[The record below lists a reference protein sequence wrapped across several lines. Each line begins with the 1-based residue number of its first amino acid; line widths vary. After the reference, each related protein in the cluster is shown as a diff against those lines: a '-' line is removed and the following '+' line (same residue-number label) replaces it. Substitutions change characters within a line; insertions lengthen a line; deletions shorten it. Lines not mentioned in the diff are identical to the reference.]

1 MQGLIHKA
9 IDYVRM
15 CRIIIVC
22 VVVFYSNH
30 VIIIGGFFCFF
41 FKRIMIPELLKQL
54 WLVFLM
60 THLEKVCLIV
70 ILSVYYNIITKQGE
84 F

>member
-22 VVVFYSNH
+22 VVFYSNH
-30 VIIIGGFFCFF
+30 VIIGGFFCFF

-60 THLEKVCLIV
+60 THLEKVCLII
-70 ILSVYYNIITKQGE
+70 ILSYYNNYYN
-84 F
+84 